1 MGKLDYLDALKRA
14 MTGLAP
20 AVQAKTLAY
29 YEQRFVDGINAGR
42 SEAAVAAELD
52 EPKKIAMTLRAS
64 AHMAAFDQQRSPAS
78 VVRMLVSGLGL
89 TIFNLLMVVPA
100 AVYLTLLTALYT
112 VALAI
117 YIIGIA
123 VTASSLTGA
132 NELVLNRPFGIVL
145 SNDGDGSERLA
156 QTHVII
162 SERGITVKNDRRE
175 AAPEAAADADTDAD
189 AEADADAD
197 ADADSVRP
205 RPSQVMQRAEDVTAR
220 PLRITT
226 DVGSGSRATQTAF
239 GLLMVVG
246 AIVLFLVSLVV
257 SKYTLLGLRRYLQM
271 NLSLLKGS

>member
-29 YEQRFVDGINAGR
+29 YEQRFVDGINCGR

-52 EPKKIAMTLRAS
+52 DPKKIAMTLRAS
-64 AHMAAFDQQRSPAS
+64 AHMAAFDRQRSPAS
-78 VVRMLVSGLGL
+78 FVRMLISGLGL
-89 TIFNLLMVVPA
+89 AIFNLLMVVPA

-112 VALAI
+112 VALAL

-123 VTASSLTGA
+123 VTASSLAGA
-132 NELVLNRPFGIVL
+132 NELVLDRPFGFVL
-145 SNDGDGSERLA
+145 SNDSDGSERLA
-156 QTHVII
+156 QTHVSI
-162 SERGITVKNDRRE
+162 SERGITIKNDRRE
-175 AAPEAAADADTDAD
+175 AEPEADAEAEAEADADTDAD
-189 AEADADAD
+189 G
-197 ADADSVRP
+197 VRP
-205 RPSQVMQRAEDVTAR
+205 RPSQVMRRAENVTAR

-226 DVGSGSRATQTAF
+226 DVGSGSRATQTAI

-246 AIVLFLVSLVV
+246 AILLLLVSLVV
-257 SKYTLLGLRRYLQM
+257 SKYTVRGFRRYLQM